1 MKLPFRSKLPQQYY
15 PNISAR
21 ITLPFLLTVV
31 VIAGIGA
38 FIVTRLVAG
47 NIQERLDAQL
57 IDSTSAA
64 NTTIVEIER
73 KTLATLRLMTFTSGI
88 GTATEARDTAGID
101 RLLGSI
107 AGNEGIDDL
116 IVFDRSGDPIYRYKR
131 ETFGGG
137 GNTLPD
143 TRNWP
148 SVQRVLSGEVDS
160 LGDKFV
166 DMQQVGSE
174 FTFFTAGAIAN
185 EDGET
190 VGGLLIGLTSRRLV
204 LLLKEQAVASITLL
218 DTDGNV
224 LDTSFRTGVT
234 DQFKLTPE
242 QLVELQETEA
252 SNISY
257 TPRYTIDDVIY
268 QFILAPLQFRS
279 TQLGWVGLGLRVD
292 FITERIGSSRDVFFL
307 FFMVMLV
314 IVIIVGATVSRSII
328 RPIFRLLDTTRAIR
342 SGDLSRRA
350 NLAMPDELGE
360 LSQSFDHMTSELLK
374 RNSEINNLYAAALKE
389 TVQREAV
396 LTSISD
402 AVIVVDM
409 NNRPILVN
417 TAARTLQKSV
427 GSRSDFQALFGDPS
441 YYSQARSITVSSRHF
456 SALSTPVRLPQGD
469 LLGYVMV
476 FRDVTSLVE
485 AEQVK
490 DEVILQL
497 SHELRTPLTAAKGYV
512 ELVKMM
518 AASSLPDMYVDFL
531 DKAHGQ
537 IKTLSG
543 MIDQVVEV
551 NAIMANRFSIEVK
564 PIDLT
569 QLLEEIA
576 ESLRERIQANE
587 HTYIVTVPDF
597 PVMIDG
603 DVSRLT
609 QVFVNIIINAFS
621 YTLPGGWIE
630 VYLETDESSCAI
642 IRVHDSGV
650 GIGEDEIEKVF
661 EKLYRGRSADAG
673 PTDTRGMGLGL
684 YISKQ
689 IVEAHNGT
697 IKLDSEIN
705 VGTTVTIML
714 PLAEK
719 MVMPYGGSGTIRNES
734 I

>member
-1 MKLPFRSKLPQQYY
+1 MKAPFSDRLPKQFY

-21 ITLPFLLTVV
+21 ITLPFLLTIV

-64 NTTIVEIER
+64 QATIVEIER
-73 KTLATLRLMTFTSGI
+73 KTLATLRLMTFTSGV

-101 RLLGSI
+101 RLLGSV

-116 IVFDRSGDPIYRYKR
+116 IVFDANGDTIYRYKR

-137 GNTLPD
+137 GSTLPD
-143 TRNWP
+143 TRTWP
-148 SVQRVLSGEVDS
+148 SVQRVVGGEVDN

-166 DMQQVGSE
+166 DVQKVGNE
-174 FTFFTAGAIAN
+174 FTFFTAGAIRN
-185 EDGET
+185 EAGDT

-204 LLLKEQAVASITLL
+204 LLLKEQAVASIT
-218 DTDGNV
+218 V
-224 LDTSFRTGVT
+224 LDTEGKVIDTTFRAGVN
-234 DQFKLTPE
+234 DQFILTPA
-242 QLVELQETEA
+242 QLTELAESEINKT
-252 SNISY
+252 SY
-257 TPRYTIDDVIY
+257 TPRYIIDNVTY
-268 QFILAPLQFRS
+268 QFILAPLQLRS

-307 FFMVMLV
+307 FFTVMLV
-314 IVIIVGATVSRSII
+314 IVIIIGVIVSRSII
-328 RPIFRLLDTTRAIR
+328 RPIFSLLDTTRAIR

-374 RNSEINNLYAAALKE
+374 RNSEINNLYAAQLKE

-427 GSRSDFQALFGDPS
+427 GSRADFQALFGDPS
-441 YYSQARSITVSSRHF
+441 YYAQARSITVGSRHF
-456 SALSTPVRLPQGD
+456 SALSTAVRLPQGD

-518 AASSLPDMYVDFL
+518 GASSLPDMYVDFL
-531 DKAHGQ
+531 DKAHIQ

-551 NAIMANRFSIEVK
+551 NAIMANRFSIEIK
-564 PIDLT
+564 QFDLT
-569 QLLEEIA
+569 AMLETIA
-576 ESLRERIQANE
+576 ESLRERIEAND
-587 HTYIVTVPDF
+587 HTYIVAVPDF
-597 PVMIDG
+597 PVMIEG

-609 QVFVNIIINAFS
+609 QVFQNIIVNAFS

-630 VYLETDESSCAI
+630 VYLETDEDACAI
-642 IRVHDSGV
+642 VTVHDSGV
-650 GIGEDEIEKVF
+650 GIGEDEVEKVF

-697 IKLDSEIN
+697 IKLDSELN
-705 VGTTVTIML
+705 VGTTVAISL
-714 PLAEK
+714 PLTEK
-719 MVMPYGGSGTIRNES
+719 MVIPYGGSGTVGNKS